1 MLRFNKKTEYALLA
15 IEHMVLKS
23 AATPN
28 NGVVSSVREIS
39 ESYHIPFPVLAKVMQ
54 RLAGRGLIKA
64 TQGIKG
70 GYQLAKQ
77 AHDIS
82 LADLVEVFDGPLAV
96 AECFK
101 KERISCPQW
110 SDCTIKNPFMLL
122 NQKIQKLL
130 TETTI
135 ADLTLK
141 HEGRIS

>member
-15 IEHMVLKS
+15 IEHIAIKGPS
-23 AATPN
+23 AN

-39 ESYHIPFPVLAKVMQ
+39 EVYHIPFPVLAKVMQ
-54 RLAGRGLIKA
+54 RLASQGLIKA
-64 TQGIKG
+64 TQGING
-70 GYQLAKQ
+70 GYQLAKPS
-77 AHDIS
+77 DNIS
-82 LADLVEVFDGPLAV
+82 LADLVEIFDGPLAV

-135 ADLTLK
+135 ADLAMK
-141 HEGRIS
+141 NDGRIV